1 MKNEPVFLTDKNH
14 NIVLEA
20 FHRLPMQLS
29 LIPANP
35 LKSWSPQP
43 LRAQRKNIF
52 R

>member
-20 FHRLPMQLS
+20 

-35 LKSWSPQP
+35 LKSWTRQP